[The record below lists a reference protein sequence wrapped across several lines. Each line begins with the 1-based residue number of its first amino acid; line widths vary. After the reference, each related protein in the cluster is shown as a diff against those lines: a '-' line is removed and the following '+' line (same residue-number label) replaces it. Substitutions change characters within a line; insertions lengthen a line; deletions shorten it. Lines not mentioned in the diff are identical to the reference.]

1 MESSPDDA
9 LPTELRLSLDWE
21 LWVVEQLLFSGKR
34 DDLVNVL
41 ARQGVEPALAKARV
55 LEILRSDGF
64 ARLRDRLSG
73 ATMAAK
79 LQRLDE
85 QLRVE
90 QSLIVRRD
98 VDPESFL
105 AGHWI
110 ASRPVLLTEA
120 AQSMVAV
127 QRWSLRVLA
136 ERFGEVAVEVNVDRM
151 AATRAAQTERGARQM
166 PLAQLIALA
175 DEGPSNDAYIVSRNG
190 LMSNPGLA
198 ALWDDLQPLPAV
210 LEPPRRPRGVSMWLG
225 PAGTVTP
232 PHFDPHNVLLVQV
245 QGRKR
250 VRLGPRVDTRTQ
262 EHLDGFYLDGTLDDV
277 FGDRVITCELSPG
290 QALFV
295 PVGWVHEVT
304 ALDPSI
310 TLSFLNFPWPNHFH
324 WLGHAGSDDEA
335 RGGAPW

>member
-1 MESSPDDA
+1 MESSPDDV

-34 DDLVNVL
+34 DDLIQVL

-55 LEILRSDGF
+55 TEILRSGGF
-64 ARLRDRLSG
+64 ARMRDRLRG
-73 ATMAAK
+73 ATLQAK
-79 LQRLDE
+79 LQRVDQ

-90 QSLIVRRD
+90 RSLIVRPDIDRD
-98 VDPESFL
+98 SFL
-105 AGHWI
+105 AEHWV

-120 AQSMVAV
+120 AQPMAAV
-127 QRWSLRVLA
+127 QRWSLRALA
-136 ERFGEVAVEVNVDRM
+136 ERFGEVAVEVNVDRL
-151 AATRAAQTERGARQM
+151 AATRAAHTERGARQM
-166 PLAQLIALA
+166 PLGELIALA

-190 LMSNPGLA
+190 LMSNPCLA
-198 ALWDDLQPLPAV
+198 PLWDDLQPLPAV
-210 LEPPRRPRGVSMWLG
+210 LELPQRPRGVSMWLG
-225 PAGTVTP
+225 PAGTITP
-232 PHFDPHNVLLVQV
+232 PHYDPHNVLLVQV

-250 VRLGPRVDTRTQ
+250 VRLGPRVDTRIQ
-262 EHLDGFYLDGTLDDV
+262 EHLDGFYLGGTLDGV
-277 FGDRVITCELSPG
+277 FGERVITCELSRG

-304 ALDPSI
+304 AVDPSI

-324 WLGHAGSDDEA
+324 WLGPAGSDDEA